1 MKFTFDLMFG
11 WAHPGTKMVRN
22 SPGYP
27 RSWFITALARKLK
40 APDGYV
46 RIYAVRLLGLT
57 IGVTFTRECATPIM
71 QPSSPSQP
79 SGPAQQLQLQ
89 LSPEDMAQVQAIIA
103 RSQSSDPAPTTPS
116 PAK

>member
-1 MKFTFDLMFG
+1 MKFTIDLMFG

-27 RSWFITALARKLK
+27 RTWFVTALARKMM

-46 RIYAVRLLGLT
+46 RMYAVRLLGLT
-57 IGVTFTRECATPIM
+57 VGVTFTRECATPIT
-71 QPSSPSQP
+71 QPPSQQ
-79 SGPAQQLQLQ
+79 SLQQSSQQQLQVT
-89 LSPEDMAQVQAIIA
+89 PEQMAQIQAVL
-103 RSQSSDPAPTTPS
+103 SKQSAPAPTTPS